1 MSENTT
7 DQSSQE
13 RRVGPT
19 VSRDKWYLHARQKLS
34 KGYKLIVARDGKKRA
49 NFWTAEKGFEMCAFE
64 VARALVLSGEVA
76 HTGEHPLGNVY
87 ELIQT
92 DAPAPKAK
100 PSKAK
105 PKPVKVVPPV
115 EDEPDLLDPIAT
127 DDEETE
133 DDVADDPDLDD
144 VAEEAEEDEDD
155 LTDLDDDEDVKL

>member
-92 DAPAPKAK
+92 DVPAPKAK
-100 PSKAK
+100 PKAK
-105 PKPVKVVPPV
+105 PKPSRSSRLWRRSPSRSSPSPPTTRRRKTTS
-115 EDEPDLLDPIAT
+115 PTTPTSTTRAWRRPRRT
-127 DDEETE
+127 RTTS
-133 DDVADDPDLDD
+133 P
-144 VAEEAEEDEDD
+144 
-155 LTDLDDDEDVKL
+155 TSTTTRT